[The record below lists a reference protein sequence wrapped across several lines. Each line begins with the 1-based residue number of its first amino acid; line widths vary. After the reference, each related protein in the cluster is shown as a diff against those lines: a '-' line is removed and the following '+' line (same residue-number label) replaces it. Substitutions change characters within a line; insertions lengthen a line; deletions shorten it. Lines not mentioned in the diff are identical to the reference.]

1 MALVGGGG
9 AGNTAG
15 SNPAGTGT
23 GLNYI
28 GDHAYAYSGTHA
40 ATAAGH
46 TTMLEFVTGE
56 SYIVANFTFGNT
68 SVSGDHIEFEI
79 QVNSEVIM
87 ACIGDAIGE
96 SFPLNSFQL
105 LLPSY
110 SKITI
115 TTVNA
120 SGGAD
125 RSVFAS
131 ISGRVYD

>member
-1 MALVGGGG
+1 MAKKRIVTFLGP
-9 AGNTAG
+9 NK
-15 SNPAGTGT
+15 
-23 GLNYI
+23 GLSI
-28 GDHAYAYSGTHA
+28 AGDHAYAYSGSHA

-68 SVSGDHIEFEI
+68 SASGDHIEFEI
-79 QVNSEVIM
+79 QINGKVVM

-105 LLPSY
+105 ILPSY
-110 SKITI
+110 SKVTV

-125 RSVFAS
+125 RNVFAS
-131 ISGRVYD
+131 ISGRVYDA